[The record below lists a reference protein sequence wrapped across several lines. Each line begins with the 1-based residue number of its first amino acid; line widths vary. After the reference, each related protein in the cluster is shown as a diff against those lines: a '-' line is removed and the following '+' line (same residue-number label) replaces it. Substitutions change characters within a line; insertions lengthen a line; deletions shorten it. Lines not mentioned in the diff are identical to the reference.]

1 MITRGFR
8 HYIYLMCKSTIIAIT
23 LLLTGTFTLY
33 SAGSELTEDVLRE
46 AGSYTVEA
54 VTITGLKKTR
64 ESIIRPLIAVP
75 EGTELASV
83 DISGIEQRLRK
94 TSLFGD
100 ISFRYEVPSEGSVNL
115 EVVVDER
122 ASLIGIPVIA
132 SNGESLLFGTTIFE
146 ANFLGLRKQL
156 ITAVFYT
163 VDEGATVTLGYVDP
177 TLADRNATL
186 AIFTGGGNSNREDFL
201 ADNTPFREYEAKA
214 IRLASSL
221 QLRTQKRLQPGLRFK
236 YEGVFVESGTVE
248 TAEMAGFGVSLVWE
262 DLVYLRFF
270 EKGFRASADTN
281 LGYNFRNADDPWFT
295 ESTLHLAYAA
305 SLFGDHL
312 VKVEA
317 RAGRSFT
324 PTALQNQLPGTGFR
338 VIPAGDSVDR
348 EYLAGAFTYEMPV
361 LRLSWGTTTAA
372 AFFDGGIYDPDA
384 GTGREIFYGPGGGI
398 RLYLDKIVFPALQL
412 SLGWNIP
419 TETMQFGFSLGMN
432 M

>member
-1 MITRGFR
+1 MR
-8 HYIYLMCKSTIIAIT
+8 KKTILTIT
-23 LLLTGTFTLY
+23 LLLAGTFTLF
-33 SAGSELTEDVLRE
+33 SAGIELTETAMRE
-46 AGSYTVEA
+46 VGSFTVEA
-54 VTITGLKKTR
+54 VTISGLKKTR
-64 ESIIRPLIAVP
+64 ETIIRPLIAIP

-83 DISGIEQRLRK
+83 DIGEIEQRLRR

-100 ISFRYEVPSEGSVNL
+100 ISFRYEVPSEGTVHL
-115 EVVVDER
+115 EVVLDER

-146 ANFLGLRKQL
+146 ANFLGLRRQL

-163 VDEGATVTLGYVDP
+163 VDDGASVTLGYVDP

-186 AIFTGGGNSNREDFL
+186 AVFTSGGNSNREDL
-201 ADNTPFREYEAKA
+201 LPDNTPFREYEANA
-214 IRLASSL
+214 LRLTSSL
-221 QLRTQKRLQPGLRFK
+221 QMRTQKRLQPRLRFK
-236 YEGVFVESGTVE
+236 YEGVFVENGTTE
-248 TAEMAGFGVSLVWE
+248 TAEMVGLGAALVWE

-281 LGYNFRNADDPWFT
+281 LGYNFRDQDDPWFT
-295 ESTLHLAYAA
+295 ESTAHLAYAA

-312 VKVEA
+312 VKLEA

-324 PTALQNQLPGTGFR
+324 PTALQNQLPASGFR
-338 VIPAGDSVDR
+338 VIPSGDSVDR
-348 EYLAGAFTYEMPV
+348 EYLAGAFTYELPV
-361 LRLSWGTTTAA
+361 LRLSWGTATAA
-372 AFFDGGIYDPDA
+372 AFFDGGTYDPDA
-384 GTGREIFYGPGGGI
+384 ATGMEVFYGPGGGI